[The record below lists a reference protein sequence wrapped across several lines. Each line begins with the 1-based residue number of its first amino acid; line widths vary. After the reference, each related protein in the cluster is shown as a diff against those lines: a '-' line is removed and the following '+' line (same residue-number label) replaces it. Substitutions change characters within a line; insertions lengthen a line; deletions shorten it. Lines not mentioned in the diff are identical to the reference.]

1 MGPFDL
7 RNLNIKNLI
16 YVQRPNHPVAQILKK
31 QKDRPTAQELDDS
44 ERVSFKELLM
54 ATLFR

>member
-7 RNLNIKNLI
+7 RNLGIKNLI

-31 QKDRPTAQELDDS
+31 RKARPIAQELDDS